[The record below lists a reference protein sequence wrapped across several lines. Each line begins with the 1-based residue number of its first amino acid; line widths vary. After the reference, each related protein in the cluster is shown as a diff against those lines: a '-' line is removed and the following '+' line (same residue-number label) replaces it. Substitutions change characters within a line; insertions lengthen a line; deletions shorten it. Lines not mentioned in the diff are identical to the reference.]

1 MPPFSIADLSVAD
14 MARLVSP
21 WTGQFVTFALV
32 LSRIV
37 GLLSVGPLLGRAILP
52 WPIRVGLAIVLSLLL
67 APLVASPKF
76 TTFETTTFI
85 PAVATEF
92 SVGFLLGCGSLLI
105 LWVLPLA
112 GRLLDQQH
120 SLSTED
126 DDDPLAGSPITR
138 WLTLWGTAAF
148 LLCSPV
154 NGHLQAV
161 RVLADSFQASP
172 IGSTIRLLD
181 TNVAAMFL
189 QQSSQLALL
198 LVAPALATMV
208 LLNLALGLL
217 GAAGLPGVATT
228 LGNTARSVAAVLVLT
243 LHLSGIQ
250 QTVAD
255 YVRDGIAI
263 TTDVSQSR

>member
-1 MPPFSIADLSVAD
+1 MPQFTAADISV
-14 MARLVSP
+14 LVSP
-21 WTGQFVTFALV
+21 WTGQLVTFALV
-32 LSRIV
+32 LSRV
-37 GLLSVGPLLGRAILP
+37 GGLLSVGPLLGRAILP

-67 APLVASPKF
+67 APLVDSPKF
-76 TTFETTTFI
+76 TTFEATTFV

-120 SLSTED
+120 ALPSDD
-126 DDDPLAGSPITR
+126 DDDPLSGSPITR

-172 IGSTIRLLD
+172 IGSTPGLLD
-181 TNVAAMFL
+181 ANIAGQFL
-189 QQSSQLALL
+189 QQSTQLALL
-198 LVAPALATMV
+198 LVAPALATMA
-208 LLNLALGLL
+208 LINLAIGLL
-217 GAAGLPGVATT
+217 SAAGLPGISTT
-228 LGNTARSVAAVLVLT
+228 LGNTARSVAAIIVLT
-243 LHLSGIQ
+243 LNLSGIQ
-250 QTVAD
+250 QTIAD
-255 YVRDGIAI
+255 YVRDGIAAS
-263 TTDVSQSR
+263 TNASPSR